1 MTIRDRRALCSAAD
15 ETLQREGTRLKQI
28 LLLYLL
34 IVTALS
40 LGASILTVVLSD
52 RIAETGGLRNMGLR
66 SILSIAQTLL
76 PTVQT
81 VTVLCLQLGFTAAVL
96 NARRGKDFSRDTLL
110 GGFRRLLP
118 LLWCYVLQALLYGLL
133 GIVSMYLGVYIFLML
148 PMSQSFR
155 ELLTPLME
163 SMSVMNSTLMLD
175 NATMDA
181 IASAL
186 TPALWIIAALYLPL
200 LIPTHYRYRMA
211 IYRLIDQPRPRAMM
225 AMRESRVLLYR
236 NRFALLKLDL
246 RLWWFY
252 ALQLLAMLVCYGD
265 VALALLGIQLPW
277 SSTVSY
283 FLFLILGLALQF
295 AVFYFTMDRVTMIYV
310 CAYESLILEF
320 EQKKQD
326 MERFIREQTNVPAP
340 PSPPADRPWDDRY

>member
-66 SILSIAQTLL
+66 SILSTAQTLL

-133 GIVSMYLGVYIFLML
+133 GIVSMYLGVYIFLMQ

-155 ELLTPLME
+155 ELLAPLME

-265 VALALLGIQLPW
+265 MALALLGIQLPW

>member
-66 SILSIAQTLL
+66 SILSTAQTLL

-155 ELLTPLME
+155 ELTPLME

-326 MERFIREQTNVPAP
+326 MERFIREQANVPAP
-340 PSPPADRPWDDRY
+340 PSPPSDRPWDDRY